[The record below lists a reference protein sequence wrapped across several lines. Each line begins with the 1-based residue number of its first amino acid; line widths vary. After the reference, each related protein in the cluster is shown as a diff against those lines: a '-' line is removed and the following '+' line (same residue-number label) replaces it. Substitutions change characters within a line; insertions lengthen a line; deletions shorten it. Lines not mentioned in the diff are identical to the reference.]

1 MKCDVTAAVVKFV
14 VAPHAGA
21 RIEIGK
27 TIGHRHCARV
37 APTRGVIRR

>member
-1 MKCDVTAAVVKFV
+1 MTQDDWL

-21 RIEIGK
+21 WIEIGK

-37 APTRGVIRR
+37 APTWGVIRR